1 MKRTQRRHLYPTRK
15 WWATQISATTTLAV
29 AWVHAGTWNKSL
41 TIAAIGVV
49 SQAAVVYLV
58 PNAEQA
64 TEQGSEQATRPSH
77 DRSTEKATVQAR
89 GALA

>member
-1 MKRTQRRHLYPTRK
+1 MNEPRKRTHLYPTRK

-29 AWVHAGTWNKSL
+29 AWVNVGTWNKPL

-58 PNAEQA
+58 QDGERP
-64 TEQGSEQATRPSH
+64 TRPPADVRGES
-77 DRSTEKATVQAR
+77 AR
-89 GALA
+89 PMPA